1 LIPQDDFDI
10 SVLQLSTVQNSG
22 NSTRPGETQK
32 QSLKSSSTGLAVP
45 AEQPNSAFSSHGVRK
60 VLGEDS
66 KERKPPSLT
75 VLLDSQNQYSFI
87 GECYVHGMMAGE
99 GFKHQHEHGNSLK
112 AFHLV

>member
-1 LIPQDDFDI
+1 M
-10 SVLQLSTVQNSG
+10 
-22 NSTRPGETQK
+22 QK
-32 QSLKSSSTGLAVP
+32 QSLGSSSTSLAVP
-45 AEQPNSAFSSHGVRK
+45 TEQPNSAFSSHGVRK
-60 VLGEDS
+60 VLGQDH
-66 KERKPPSLT
+66 KKGKPPSLT